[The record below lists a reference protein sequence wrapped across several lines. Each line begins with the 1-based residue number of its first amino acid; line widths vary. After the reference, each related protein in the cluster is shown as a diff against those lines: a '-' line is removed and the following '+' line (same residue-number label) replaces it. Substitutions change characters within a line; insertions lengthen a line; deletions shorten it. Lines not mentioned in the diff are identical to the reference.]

1 MGSAFPA
8 GRRHGLALA
17 SRLIAPLTWVTACR
31 RGARRPGA
39 PAPAKVCGA
48 MDYTIRRAPTRDV
61 RAIAGL
67 VNANVES
74 RRLLGKATVT
84 LYEDVPEFWVAERSA
99 DGAVVGCGAL
109 HVMWE
114 DLAEIRTVA
123 VHPDCRGHGI
133 GHRLVD

>member
-1 MGSAFPA
+1 M
-8 GRRHGLALA
+8 
-17 SRLIAPLTWVTACR
+17 
-31 RGARRPGA
+31 
-39 PAPAKVCGA
+39 
-48 MDYTIRRAPTRDV
+48 

-67 VNANVES
+67 VDANVGS

-84 LYEDVPEFWVAERSA
+84 LYEDVPEFWVAERAA

-123 VHPDCRGHGI
+123 GAPGLSGARDRPPPGRHAAR
-133 GHRLVD
+133 